1 MSRQSPFAAIGVVL
15 GILVFAVAFSL
26 IAGYNSLV
34 RLDQGIKGAYSE
46 VENRLLERNDKIG
59 QLVSTVSGLQE
70 FEGSIYAAI
79 TSARAAYAAAD
90 SIDELIE
97 ADALTSISVSD
108 LIVVVEDNPNLTTS
122 GAYYTLMDEI
132 SSMESTLSVAR
143 RDYNDAVLEYNTAI
157 KTFPMILFASMFNYD
172 TEAEYYKM
180 NDGADEVPVID
191 FDGE

>member
-1 MSRQSPFAAIGVVL
+1 MSSRSPLSAVAIVSGVVL
-15 GILVFAVAFSL
+15 LVAAISL

-34 RLDQGIKGAYSE
+34 RLDQGLDGAYYE
-46 VENRLLERNDKIG
+46 IQNRLQERNDKIG
-59 QLVSTVSGLQE
+59 QLVDAVSGLQS
-70 FEGSIYAAI
+70 FEGDIYDAI
-79 TSARAAYAAAD
+79 TSARAAYAQAD

-97 ADALTSISVSD
+97 ADALTAVSVSD

-143 RDYNDAVLEYNTAI
+143 RDYNDAVLNYNTTI
-157 KTFPMILFASMFNYD
+157 KTFPMILFASMFDYD

-180 NDGADEVPVID
+180 NDGADELPVID

>member
-1 MSRQSPFAAIGVVL
+1 MSRQSPLTAVGVVS
-15 GILVFAVAFSL
+15 GIIVFAVAFSL

-34 RLDQGIKGAYSE
+34 RLDQGIQGAYSE
-46 VENRLLERNDKIG
+46 IENRLQERNDKIG

-70 FEGSIYAAI
+70 FEASIYAAI
-79 TSARAAYAAAD
+79 TGARAAYAAAN
-90 SIDELIE
+90 SIDELIA
-97 ADALTSISVSD
+97 ADALTAVSISD

-122 GAYYTLMDEI
+122 GAYYSLMDEI
-132 SSMESTLSVAR
+132 SSMESTLSIAR
-143 RDYNDAVLEYNTAI
+143 RDYNDSVQDYNTSI

-180 NDGADEVPVID
+180 NDGADELPIID